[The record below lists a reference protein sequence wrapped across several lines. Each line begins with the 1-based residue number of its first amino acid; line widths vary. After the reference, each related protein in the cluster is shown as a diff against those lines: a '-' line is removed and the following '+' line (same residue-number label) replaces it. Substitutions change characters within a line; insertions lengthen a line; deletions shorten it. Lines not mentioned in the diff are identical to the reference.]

1 MGDAS
6 TIFLVE
12 AYHLHPARFIHPCRK
27 DTKGLVLMLD
37 ELKNLGVGFVSYQEN
52 IDVTGSPFGAAIF
65 TVIAAIAALERDTI
79 VERVK
84 CGLRQAKTKGVR
96 LGRPKAPL
104 DLEKV
109 KQLRARGHSL
119 RDIAKLVNASFG
131 VVSRAVKAL

>member
-1 MGDAS
+1 
-6 TIFLVE
+6 
-12 AYHLHPARFIHPCRK
+12 
-27 DTKGLVLMLD
+27 MLD